1 MREEKMKVAGGVLLI
16 LLGGALVLY
25 CGMSTLS
32 FYGSNEENTWWKV
45 AGAVGALQ
53 GLSAVAV
60 GLWLL
65 MRGIAG
71 QHTPRTLDW
80 NRSPAK

>member
-1 MREEKMKVAGGVLLI
+1 MREEKMKVVGGVLLI

-25 CGMSTLS
+25 CGMGKLS
-32 FYGSNEENTWWKV
+32 FYNSNEEDTWLKV

-65 MRGIAG
+65 LRGIG
-71 QHTPRTLDW
+71 GERTPRTLDW
-80 NRSPAK
+80 NRSPVK

>member
-1 MREEKMKVAGGVLLI
+1 MKILGGVLLTV
-16 LLGGALVLY
+16 LGGALALY
-25 CGMSTLS
+25 CGISTL
-32 FYGSNEENTWWKV
+32 FLHGSSGEDTWWKV

-65 MRGIAG
+65 IRGG
-71 QHTPRTLDW
+71 VGGT
-80 NRSPAK
+80 RSIPSTGIEVP